1 METTRPN
8 PAILQIALA
17 LDELTKGQ
25 SVPLQSITEQLRHL
39 EAKTTQNHQQNQD
52 QFKSLAR
59 QLKNLESI
67 RTLLESVSEA
77 NRKLT
82 EQFYDEQIIEPVARS
97 LFPLADFT
105 VKAEES
111 LREDTPRYQLALQY
125 FTSIQTQLD
134 QFLLNFGIERF
145 QHETE
150 EPFDPKVM
158 KPIKTIQTRDE
169 RLGGLIAESLLCG
182 FKKQERIL
190 RAETVSLFKC
200 EDTSTEER
208 N

>member
-1 METTRPN
+1 MDTERPN

-17 LDELTKGQ
+17 LDELAKAQ
-25 SVPLQSITEQLRHL
+25 SVPLQHVANQLTHLDTRITQD
-39 EAKTTQNHQQNQD
+39 HQQSQG
-52 QFKSLAR
+52 QFKSLAQ

-67 RTLLESVSEA
+67 RTLLESVSDA

-82 EQFYDEQIIEPVARS
+82 EQFYDEQIIEPMVRS
-97 LFPLADFT
+97 LFPLVDFT
-105 VKAEES
+105 IKAGQALEK
-111 LREDTPRYQLALQY
+111 DTSRYQLALGY
-125 FTSIQTQLD
+125 FTSIRTQLD
-134 QFLLNFGIERF
+134 QFLVNFGIERF
-145 QHETE
+145 QHRTE
-150 EPFDPKVM
+150 EPFNPKVM

-169 RLGGLIAESLLCG
+169 RLSGLIAESLLCG